1 MGGRTAPDDRE
12 GLRCP
17 SGRFLLGKAGVLGT
31 SGFQRRWCRRP
42 QYAIL
47 THGCECFDARL
58 AFPGA
63 RQTGVVGFCFID
75 SLSVEI
81 GDPRLDV
88 PGWNQHEDAFVPSA
102 GIHLVRST
110 YLVEIGLPPSRSLP
124 VAVQD
129 DDQRLC
135 YRSLLP
141 AIRRQFFGKADP
153 DELFRGTSP
162 TRSLFDPQPSRGPTG
177 FFEKPPSE
185 GLVLR
190 VLAQQHDLDVPFHPA
205 HPRATSSESFRP
217 PCDPSGL
224 SSFVVMTPE
233 ASRLRTSPASAPR

>member
-17 SGRFLLGKAGVLGT
+17 SGRFLSGKAGVLGT

-42 QYAIL
+42 QYAIS

-75 SLSVEI
+75 SLSAEI

-88 PGWNQHEDAFVPSA
+88 PGWNQHEDAFIPSA
-102 GIHLVRST
+102 DIHPVRST
-110 YLVEIGLPPSRSLP
+110 YFVEIGPPPSRSLP
-124 VAVQD
+124 VAAQD

-162 TRSLFDPQPSRGPTG
+162 TRSLSTRNRRVDQPVSLRNRRAKVSCCVSSHSNTIWTFRFTLPTRGQ
-177 FFEKPPSE
+177 
-185 GLVLR
+185 L
-190 VLAQQHDLDVPFHPA
+190 
-205 HPRATSSESFRP
+205 PRRA
-217 PCDPSGL
+217 
-224 SSFVVMTPE
+224 
-233 ASRLRTSPASAPR
+233 